1 MELLMPNRLSLE
13 TSPYLLQHKNNP
25 VDWFPWGPEALTT
38 AKVLNKPILLSIGYS
53 ACHWCHVMERE
64 SFENPG
70 IAVLMNENFINI
82 KVDREERPDLDSIYM
97 NAVQSIAGHGG
108 WPLTVF
114 LTPEG
119 KPFHGGTYF
128 PPVDRQGMP
137 GFPKVLEA
145 VSNAYKNQ
153 REQIESASDRLVDHI
168 KAFTKLPDS
177 QLEISDNTSKT
188 AYKDIES
195 QVDMIHGGLK
205 GAPKFPQPMIYEF
218 LLKHYC
224 RTNSVESLSVVTKT
238 LDKMAYGGIYDHLGG
253 GFHRYST
260 DAVWLVPHFEK
271 MLYDN
276 ALLVRLYLHA
286 YQVTGKDLYKDVVEE
301 TLAYVMREMVSV
313 EGAFFSSQDADSDGI
328 EGQYFVWT
336 VDEIKEILEPDLAD
350 EITKHYDVTSKG
362 NFEGKSILNLVSEEY
377 NESKYK
383 LIKDTLIKARGPLLK
398 YRSTRVCPETDN
410 KILTSW
416 NGLMISAFAEASVIL
431 NRTEY
436 SGVAKKAAEFILNNL
451 MQENRLLRTY
461 KDGQCKLNG
470 YLEDYAFFIEGLLEL
485 HETTLNPVWLNHA
498 VNLSKSMINLFWD
511 TKTEQFY
518 DTSVDHE
525 DLVIRPRDIADNAI
539 PSGASTA
546 CKVLLKLAVYLDD
559 DQMRD
564 IAKLSME
571 SAMPLI
577 TKAPIAAGEW
587 LNCMEFHIDGS
598 KEIVINGDFNDQG
611 TRHLLSEVYRSFLPN
626 KVILGIDAET
636 SYENFPLAASKDMLD
651 GKPTAY
657 VCKNYTC
664 SLPVN
669 EPTDLFKQLTNQ

>member
-1 MELLMPNRLSLE
+1 MPNRLSLE

-25 VDWFPWGPEALTT
+25 VDWFPWSQEALTA
-38 AKVLNKPILLSIGYS
+38 AKVLDKPILLSIGYS

-64 SFENPG
+64 SFENAG

-97 NAVQSIAGHGG
+97 SAVQSIAGHGG

-168 KAFTKLPDS
+168 KAFTKFPDS
-177 QLEISDNTSKT
+177 ELEISDKISKA
-188 AYKDIES
+188 AYEDIES

-218 LLKHYC
+218 LLKHHA
-224 RTNSVESLSVVTKT
+224 RTNHAESLSIVTKT

-286 YQVTGKDLYKDVVEE
+286 YQITGKDLYKNIVEE
-301 TLAYVMREMVSV
+301 TLAYVMREMTSV

-336 VDEIKEILEPDLAD
+336 VDEIQEILDPHLSG
-350 EITKHYDVTSKG
+350 EITKYYDVSSKG
-362 NFEGKSILNLVSEEY
+362 NFEGKSILNLVSQEY
-377 NESKYK
+377 KESKYK
-383 LIKDTLIKARGPLLK
+383 LIKDTLIKARDPLLK
-398 YRSTRVCPETDN
+398 ARGERVCPETDN
-410 KILTSW
+410 KILTAW
-416 NGLMISAFAEASVIL
+416 NGLMISAFAEASIIL
-431 NRTEY
+431 NNQAYADTAEK
-436 SGVAKKAAEFILNNL
+436 SAKFLLNNL
-451 MQENRLLRTY
+451 MNKNRLLRTF
-461 KDGQCKLNG
+461 KDGKSKLNG

-485 HETTLNPVWLNHA
+485 HETTLNPSWLNHA
-498 VNLSKSMINLFWD
+498 VNISKTMIDLFWD
-511 TKTEQFY
+511 IKTEQFY
-518 DTSVDHE
+518 DTSGDHE

-559 DQMRD
+559 DQMRN
-564 IAKLSME
+564 IARLSME

-587 LNCMEFHIDGS
+587 LNCIEFHIDGS
-598 KEIVINGDFNDQG
+598 KEIVINGDFNDHG
-611 TRHLLSEVYRSFLPN
+611 TKHLLSEVYRSFVPN
-626 KVILGIDAET
+626 KVILGINEEAAYD
-636 SYENFPLAASKDMLD
+636 NFPLAASKNMLD

-669 EPTDLFKQLTNQ
+669 EPTDLFKQLTN

>member
-1 MELLMPNRLSLE
+1 MPNRLSLE

-25 VDWFPWGPEALTT
+25 VDWFPWSEEALTA
-38 AKVLNKPILLSIGYS
+38 AKVLDKPILLSIGYS

-64 SFENPG
+64 SFENAG

-97 NAVQSIAGHGG
+97 SAVQSIAGHGG

-168 KAFTKLPDS
+168 KAFTKFPDS
-177 QLEISDNTSKT
+177 ELEISNNISKA
-188 AYKDIES
+188 AYEDIES

-218 LLKHYC
+218 LLKHHA
-224 RTNSVESLSVVTKT
+224 RTNHAESLSIVTKT

-286 YQVTGKDLYKDVVEE
+286 YQITGKDLYKNVVEE
-301 TLAYVMREMVSV
+301 TLAYVMREMTSA

-336 VDEIKEILEPDLAD
+336 VDEIQEILDPHLSG
-350 EITKHYDVTSKG
+350 EITKYYDVSSKG
-362 NFEGKSILNLVSEEY
+362 NFEGKSILNLVSQEY
-377 NESKYK
+377 KESKYK
-383 LIKDTLIKARGPLLK
+383 LIKDTLIKARDPLLK
-398 YRSTRVCPETDN
+398 ARGKRVCPETDN
-410 KILTSW
+410 KILTAW
-416 NGLMISAFAEASVIL
+416 NGLMISAFAEASI
-431 NRTEY
+431 
-436 SGVAKKAAEFILNNL
+436 ILNNQAYADAAEKSAKFLLINL
-451 MQENRLLRTY
+451 MNKNRLLRTF
-461 KDGQCKLNG
+461 KDGKSKLNG

-485 HETTLNPVWLNHA
+485 HETTLNPSWLNHA
-498 VNLSKSMINLFWD
+498 VNISKTMIDLFWD
-511 TKTEQFY
+511 IKTEQFY
-518 DTSVDHE
+518 DTSGDHE

-559 DQMRD
+559 DQMRN
-564 IAKLSME
+564 IARLSME

-587 LNCMEFHIDGS
+587 LNCIEFHIDGS
-598 KEIVINGDFNDQG
+598 KEIVINGNFNDHG
-611 TRHLLSEVYRSFLPN
+611 TKHLLSEVYRSFVPN
-626 KVILGIDAET
+626 KVILGINEEAAYD
-636 SYENFPLAASKDMLD
+636 NFPLAASKNMLD

-669 EPTDLFKQLTNQ
+669 EPTDLFKQLTN

>member
-1 MELLMPNRLSLE
+1 MPNRLSLE

-25 VDWFPWGPEALTT
+25 VDWFPWSEEALTA
-38 AKVLNKPILLSIGYS
+38 AKVLDKPILLSIGYS

-64 SFENPG
+64 SFENAG

-97 NAVQSIAGHGG
+97 SAVQSIAGHGG

-168 KAFTKLPDS
+168 KAFTKFPDS
-177 QLEISDNTSKT
+177 ELEISNNISKA
-188 AYKDIES
+188 AYEDIES

-218 LLKHYC
+218 LLKHHA
-224 RTNSVESLSVVTKT
+224 RTNHAESLSIVTKT

-286 YQVTGKDLYKDVVEE
+286 YQITGKDLYKNVVEE
-301 TLAYVMREMVSV
+301 TLAYVMREMTSA

-336 VDEIKEILEPDLAD
+336 VDEIQEILDPHLSG
-350 EITKHYDVTSKG
+350 EITKYYDVSSKG
-362 NFEGKSILNLVSEEY
+362 NFEGKSILNLVSQEY
-377 NESKYK
+377 KESKYK
-383 LIKDTLIKARGPLLK
+383 LIKDTLIKARDPLLK
-398 YRSTRVCPETDN
+398 ARGERVCPETDN
-410 KILTSW
+410 KILTAW
-416 NGLMISAFAEASVIL
+416 NGLMISAFAEASI
-431 NRTEY
+431 
-436 SGVAKKAAEFILNNL
+436 ILNNQAYADAAEKSAKFLLINL
-451 MQENRLLRTY
+451 MNKNRLLRTF
-461 KDGQCKLNG
+461 KDGKSKLNG

-485 HETTLNPVWLNHA
+485 HETTLNPSWLNHA
-498 VNLSKSMINLFWD
+498 VNISKTMIDLFWD
-511 TKTEQFY
+511 IKTEQFY
-518 DTSVDHE
+518 DTSGDHE

-559 DQMRD
+559 DQMRN
-564 IAKLSME
+564 IARLSME

-577 TKAPIAAGEW
+577 TKSPIAAGEW
-587 LNCMEFHIDGS
+587 LNCIEFHIDGS
-598 KEIVINGDFNDQG
+598 KEIVINGDFNDHG
-611 TRHLLSEVYRSFLPN
+611 TKPLLSEVYRSFVPN
-626 KVILGIDAET
+626 KVILGINEEAAYD
-636 SYENFPLAASKDMLD
+636 NFPLAASKNMLD

-669 EPTDLFKQLTNQ
+669 EPTDLFKQLTN

>member
-1 MELLMPNRLSLE
+1 MPNRLSLE

-25 VDWFPWGPEALTT
+25 VDWFPWSEEALTA
-38 AKVLNKPILLSIGYS
+38 AKVLDKPILLSIGYS

-64 SFENPG
+64 SFENAG

-97 NAVQSIAGHGG
+97 SAVQSIAGHGG

-168 KAFTKLPDS
+168 KAFTKFPDS
-177 QLEISDNTSKT
+177 ELEISNNISKA
-188 AYKDIES
+188 AYEDIES

-218 LLKHYC
+218 LLKHHA
-224 RTNSVESLSVVTKT
+224 RTNHAESLSIVTKT

-286 YQVTGKDLYKDVVEE
+286 YQITGKDLYKNVVEE
-301 TLAYVMREMVSV
+301 TLAYVMREMTSA

-336 VDEIKEILEPDLAD
+336 VDEIQEILDPHLSS
-350 EITKHYDVTSKG
+350 EITKYYDVSSKG
-362 NFEGKSILNLVSEEY
+362 NFEGKSILNLVSQEY
-377 NESKYK
+377 KESKYK
-383 LIKDTLIKARGPLLK
+383 LIKDTLIKARDPLLK
-398 YRSTRVCPETDN
+398 ARGERVCPETDN
-410 KILTSW
+410 KILTAW
-416 NGLMISAFAEASVIL
+416 NGLMISAFAEASI
-431 NRTEY
+431 
-436 SGVAKKAAEFILNNL
+436 ILNNQAYADAAEKSAKFLLINL
-451 MQENRLLRTY
+451 MNKNRLLRTF
-461 KDGQCKLNG
+461 KDGKSKLNG

-485 HETTLNPVWLNHA
+485 HETTLNPSWLNHA
-498 VNLSKSMINLFWD
+498 VNISKTMIDLFWD
-511 TKTEQFY
+511 IKTEQFY
-518 DTSVDHE
+518 DTSGDHE

-559 DQMRD
+559 DQMRN
-564 IAKLSME
+564 IARLSME

-587 LNCMEFHIDGS
+587 LNCIEFHIDGS
-598 KEIVINGDFNDQG
+598 KEIVINGDFNDHG
-611 TRHLLSEVYRSFLPN
+611 TKHLLSEVYRSFVPN
-626 KVILGIDAET
+626 KVILGINEEAAYD
-636 SYENFPLAASKDMLD
+636 NFPLAASKNMLD

-669 EPTDLFKQLTNQ
+669 EPTDLFKQLTN

>member
-1 MELLMPNRLSLE
+1 MPNRLSLE

-25 VDWFPWGPEALTT
+25 VDWFPWSEEALTA
-38 AKVLNKPILLSIGYS
+38 AKVLDKPILLSIGYS

-64 SFENPG
+64 SFENAG

-97 NAVQSIAGHGG
+97 SAVQSIAGHGG

-168 KAFTKLPDS
+168 KAFTKFPDS
-177 QLEISDNTSKT
+177 ELEISDNISKA
-188 AYKDIES
+188 AYEDIES

-218 LLKHYC
+218 LLKHHA
-224 RTNSVESLSVVTKT
+224 RTNHAESLSIVTKT

-286 YQVTGKDLYKDVVEE
+286 YQITGKDLYKNVVEE
-301 TLAYVMREMVSV
+301 TLAYVMREMTSA

-336 VDEIKEILEPDLAD
+336 VDEIQEILDPHLSG
-350 EITKHYDVTSKG
+350 EITKYYDVSSKG
-362 NFEGKSILNLVSEEY
+362 NFEGKSILNLVSQEY
-377 NESKYK
+377 KESKYK
-383 LIKDTLIKARGPLLK
+383 LIKDTLIKARDPLLK
-398 YRSTRVCPETDN
+398 ARGERVCPETDN
-410 KILTSW
+410 KILTAW
-416 NGLMISAFAEASVIL
+416 NGLMISAFAEASI
-431 NRTEY
+431 
-436 SGVAKKAAEFILNNL
+436 ILNNQAYADAAEKSAKFLLINL
-451 MQENRLLRTY
+451 MNKNRLLRTF
-461 KDGQCKLNG
+461 KDGKSKLNG

-485 HETTLNPVWLNHA
+485 HETTLNPSWLNHA
-498 VNLSKSMINLFWD
+498 VNISKTMIDLFWD
-511 TKTEQFY
+511 IKTEQFY
-518 DTSVDHE
+518 DTSGDHE

-559 DQMRD
+559 DQMRN
-564 IAKLSME
+564 IARLSME

-587 LNCMEFHIDGS
+587 LNCIEFHIDGS
-598 KEIVINGDFNDQG
+598 KEIVINGDFNDHG
-611 TRHLLSEVYRSFLPN
+611 TKHLLSEVYRSFVPN
-626 KVILGIDAET
+626 KVILGINEEAAYD
-636 SYENFPLAASKDMLD
+636 NFPLAASKNMLD

-669 EPTDLFKQLTNQ
+669 EPTDLFKQLTN

>member
-1 MELLMPNRLSLE
+1 MPNRLSLE

-25 VDWFPWGPEALTT
+25 VDWFPWSEEALTA
-38 AKVLNKPILLSIGYS
+38 AKVLDKPILLSIGYS

-64 SFENPG
+64 SFENAG

-97 NAVQSIAGHGG
+97 SAVQSIAGHGG

-168 KAFTKLPDS
+168 KAFTKFPDS
-177 QLEISDNTSKT
+177 ELEISNNISKA
-188 AYKDIES
+188 AYEDIES

-218 LLKHYC
+218 LLKHHA
-224 RTNSVESLSVVTKT
+224 RTNHAESLSIVTKT

-286 YQVTGKDLYKDVVEE
+286 YQITGKDLYKNVVEE
-301 TLAYVMREMVSV
+301 TLAYVMREMTSA
-313 EGAFFSSQDADSDGI
+313 EGAFFSSQDSDSDGI

-336 VDEIKEILEPDLAD
+336 VDEIQEILDPHLSG
-350 EITKHYDVTSKG
+350 EITKYYDVSSKG
-362 NFEGKSILNLVSEEY
+362 NFEGKSILNLVSQEY
-377 NESKYK
+377 KESKYK
-383 LIKDTLIKARGPLLK
+383 LIKDTLIKARDPLLK
-398 YRSTRVCPETDN
+398 ARGERVCPETDN
-410 KILTSW
+410 KILTAW
-416 NGLMISAFAEASVIL
+416 NGLMISAFAEASI
-431 NRTEY
+431 
-436 SGVAKKAAEFILNNL
+436 ILNNQAYADAAEKSAKFLLINL
-451 MQENRLLRTY
+451 MNKNRLLRTF
-461 KDGQCKLNG
+461 KDGKSKLNG

-485 HETTLNPVWLNHA
+485 HETTLNPSWLNHA
-498 VNLSKSMINLFWD
+498 VNISKTMIDLFWD
-511 TKTEQFY
+511 IKTEQFY
-518 DTSVDHE
+518 DTSGDHE

-559 DQMRD
+559 DQMRN
-564 IAKLSME
+564 IARLSME

-587 LNCMEFHIDGS
+587 LNCIEFHIDGS
-598 KEIVINGDFNDQG
+598 KEIVEG
-611 TRHLLSEVYRSFLPN
+611 PN
-626 KVILGIDAET
+626 KRVLG
-636 SYENFPLAASKDMLD
+636 FQRPKR
-651 GKPTAY
+651 
-657 VCKNYTC
+657 
-664 SLPVN
+664 
-669 EPTDLFKQLTNQ
+669 F

>member
-1 MELLMPNRLSLE
+1 MPNRLSLE

-25 VDWFPWGPEALTT
+25 VDWFPWSEEALTA
-38 AKVLNKPILLSIGYS
+38 AKVLDKPILLSIGYS

-64 SFENPG
+64 SFENAG

-97 NAVQSIAGHGG
+97 SAVQSIAGHGG

-168 KAFTKLPDS
+168 KAFTKFPDS
-177 QLEISDNTSKT
+177 ELEISDNISKA
-188 AYKDIES
+188 AYEDIES

-218 LLKHYC
+218 LLKHHV
-224 RTNSVESLSVVTKT
+224 RTNHAESLSIVTKT

-286 YQVTGKDLYKDVVEE
+286 YQVTGKDLYKNIVEE
-301 TLAYVMREMVSV
+301 TLAYVMREMTSL

-336 VDEIKEILEPDLAD
+336 VDEIQEILDPHLAD
-350 EITKHYDVTSKG
+350 EITKYYDVSSKG
-362 NFEGKSILNLVSEEY
+362 NFEGKSILNLVSQEY

-398 YRSTRVCPETDN
+398 YRNKRVCPETDN
-410 KILTSW
+410 KILTAW
-416 NGLMISAFAEASVIL
+416 NGLMISAFAEASIIL
-431 NRTEY
+431 NNQVYADAAER
-436 SGVAKKAAEFILNNL
+436 SAEFILNNL
-451 MQENRLLRTY
+451 MNKNRLLRTF
-461 KDGQCKLNG
+461 KDGKCKLNG
-470 YLEDYAFFIEGLLEL
+470 YLEDYAFFVEGLLEL
-485 HETTLNPVWLNHA
+485 HETTLNPSWLNHA
-498 VNLSKSMINLFWD
+498 VNLPKTMINLFWD

-518 DTSVDHE
+518 DTSIDHE

-559 DQMRD
+559 DKMRD
-564 IAKLSME
+564 IAILSME

-587 LNCMEFHIDGS
+587 LNCIEFHIDGS
-598 KEIVINGDFNDQG
+598 KEIVINGDFNHQD
-611 TRHLLSEVYRSFLPN
+611 TKRLLSEVYRSFVPN
-626 KVILGIDAET
+626 KVILGINGDAT
-636 SYENFPLAASKDMLD
+636 YDNFPLAASKNMLD

-664 SLPVN
+664 DLPVN
-669 EPTDLFKQLTNQ
+669 KPTDLFKRLTNQQ

>member
-1 MELLMPNRLSLE
+1 MPNRLSLE

-25 VDWFPWGPEALTT
+25 VDWFPWSEEALTA
-38 AKVLNKPILLSIGYS
+38 AKVLDKPILLSIGYS

-64 SFENPG
+64 SFENAG

-97 NAVQSIAGHGG
+97 SAVQSIAGHGG

-168 KAFTKLPDS
+168 KAFTKFPDS
-177 QLEISDNTSKT
+177 ELEISNNISKA
-188 AYKDIES
+188 AYEDIES

-218 LLKHYC
+218 LLKHHA
-224 RTNSVESLSVVTKT
+224 RTNHAESLSIVTKT

-286 YQVTGKDLYKDVVEE
+286 YQITGKDLYKNVVEE
-301 TLAYVMREMVSV
+301 TLAYVMREMTSA

-336 VDEIKEILEPDLAD
+336 VDEIQEILDPHLSS
-350 EITKHYDVTSKG
+350 EITKYYDVSSKG
-362 NFEGKSILNLVSEEY
+362 NFEGKSILNLVSQEY

-398 YRSTRVCPETDN
+398 SRNKRVCPETDN
-410 KILTSW
+410 KILTAW
-416 NGLMISAFAEASVIL
+416 NGLMISAFAEASI
-431 NRTEY
+431 
-436 SGVAKKAAEFILNNL
+436 ILNNQAYADAAEKSAKFLLINL
-451 MQENRLLRTY
+451 MNKNRLLRTF
-461 KDGQCKLNG
+461 KDGKSKLNG

-485 HETTLNPVWLNHA
+485 HETTLNPSWLNHA
-498 VNLSKSMINLFWD
+498 VNISKTMIDLFWD
-511 TKTEQFY
+511 IKTEQFY
-518 DTSVDHE
+518 DTSGDHE

-559 DQMRD
+559 DQMRN
-564 IAKLSME
+564 IARLSME

-587 LNCMEFHIDGS
+587 LNCIEFHIDGS
-598 KEIVINGDFNDQG
+598 KEIVINGDFNDHG
-611 TRHLLSEVYRSFLPN
+611 TKHLLSEVYRSFVPN
-626 KVILGIDAET
+626 KVILGINEEAAYD
-636 SYENFPLAASKDMLD
+636 NFPLAASKNMLD

-669 EPTDLFKQLTNQ
+669 EPTDLFKQLTN

>member
-1 MELLMPNRLSLE
+1 MPNRLSLE

-25 VDWFPWGPEALTT
+25 VDWFPWSEEALTA
-38 AKVLNKPILLSIGYS
+38 AKVLDKPILLSIGYS

-64 SFENPG
+64 SFENAG

-97 NAVQSIAGHGG
+97 SAVQSIAGHGG

-168 KAFTKLPDS
+168 KAFTKFPDS
-177 QLEISDNTSKT
+177 ELEISNNISKA
-188 AYKDIES
+188 AYEDIES

-218 LLKHYC
+218 LLKHHA
-224 RTNSVESLSVVTKT
+224 RTNHAESLSIVTKT

-286 YQVTGKDLYKDVVEE
+286 YQITGKDLYKNVVEE
-301 TLAYVMREMVSV
+301 TLAYVMREMTSA

-336 VDEIKEILEPDLAD
+336 VDEIQEILDPHLSG
-350 EITKHYDVTSKG
+350 EITKYYDVSSKG
-362 NFEGKSILNLVSEEY
+362 NFEGKSILNLVSQEY
-377 NESKYK
+377 KESKYK
-383 LIKDTLIKARGPLLK
+383 LIKDTLIKARDPLLK
-398 YRSTRVCPETDN
+398 ARGERVCPETDN
-410 KILTSW
+410 KILTAW
-416 NGLMISAFAEASVIL
+416 NGLMISSFAEASIIL
-431 NRTEY
+431 NNQVYADAAER
-436 SGVAKKAAEFILNNL
+436 SAEFILNNL
-451 MQENRLLRTY
+451 MNKNRLLRTF
-461 KDGQCKLNG
+461 KDGKCKLNG
-470 YLEDYAFFIEGLLEL
+470 YLEDYAFFVEGLLEL
-485 HETTLNPVWLNHA
+485 HETTLNPSWLNHA
-498 VNLSKSMINLFWD
+498 VNLSKTMINLFWD

-518 DTSVDHE
+518 DTSGDHE

-559 DQMRD
+559 DQMRN
-564 IAKLSME
+564 IARLSME

-587 LNCMEFHIDGS
+587 LNCIEFHIDGS
-598 KEIVINGDFNDQG
+598 KEIVINGDFNHQG
-611 TRHLLSEVYRSFLPN
+611 TKRLLSEVYRSFVPN
-626 KVILGIDAET
+626 KVILGINEEAAYD
-636 SYENFPLAASKDMLD
+636 NFPLAASKNMLD

-669 EPTDLFKQLTNQ
+669 EPTDLFKQLTN

>member
-1 MELLMPNRLSLE
+1 MPNRLSLE

-25 VDWFPWGPEALTT
+25 VDWFPWSEEALTA
-38 AKVLNKPILLSIGYS
+38 AKVLDKPILLSIGYS

-64 SFENPG
+64 SFVNAG

-97 NAVQSIAGHGG
+97 SAVQSIAGHGG

-168 KAFTKLPDS
+168 KAFTKFPDS
-177 QLEISDNTSKT
+177 ELEISNNISKA
-188 AYKDIES
+188 AYEDIES
-195 QVDMIHGGLK
+195 QIDMIHGGLK

-218 LLKHYC
+218 LLKHHA
-224 RTNSVESLSVVTKT
+224 RTNHAESLSIVTKT

-286 YQVTGKDLYKDVVEE
+286 YQITGKDLYKNVVEE
-301 TLAYVMREMVSV
+301 TLAYVMREMTSA

-336 VDEIKEILEPDLAD
+336 VDEIQEILDPHLSG
-350 EITKHYDVTSKG
+350 EITKYYDVSSKG
-362 NFEGKSILNLVSEEY
+362 NFEGKSILNLVSQEY
-377 NESKYK
+377 KESKYK
-383 LIKDTLIKARGPLLK
+383 LIKDTLIKARDPLLK
-398 YRSTRVCPETDN
+398 ARGERVCPETDN
-410 KILTSW
+410 KILTAW
-416 NGLMISAFAEASVIL
+416 NGLMISAFAEASI
-431 NRTEY
+431 
-436 SGVAKKAAEFILNNL
+436 ILNNQAYADAAEKSAKFLLINL
-451 MQENRLLRTY
+451 MNKNRLLRTF
-461 KDGQCKLNG
+461 KDGKSKLNG

-485 HETTLNPVWLNHA
+485 HETTLNPSWLNHA
-498 VNLSKSMINLFWD
+498 VNISKTMIDLFWD
-511 TKTEQFY
+511 IKTEQFY
-518 DTSVDHE
+518 DTSGDHE

-559 DQMRD
+559 DQMRN
-564 IAKLSME
+564 IARLSME

-587 LNCMEFHIDGS
+587 LNCIEFHIDGS
-598 KEIVINGDFNDQG
+598 KEIVINGDFNDHG
-611 TRHLLSEVYRSFLPN
+611 TKHLLSEVYRSFVPN
-626 KVILGIDAET
+626 KVILGINEEAAYD
-636 SYENFPLAASKDMLD
+636 NFPLAASKNMLD

-669 EPTDLFKQLTNQ
+669 EPTDLFKQLTN

>member
-1 MELLMPNRLSLE
+1 MPNRLSLE

-25 VDWFPWGPEALTT
+25 VDWFPWSEEALTA
-38 AKVLNKPILLSIGYS
+38 AKVLDKPILLSIGYS

-64 SFENPG
+64 SFENAG

-97 NAVQSIAGHGG
+97 SAVQSIAGHGG

-168 KAFTKLPDS
+168 KAFTKFPDS
-177 QLEISDNTSKT
+177 ELEISNNISKA
-188 AYKDIES
+188 AYEDIES
-195 QVDMIHGGLK
+195 QVDMINGGLK

-218 LLKHYC
+218 LLKHHA
-224 RTNSVESLSVVTKT
+224 RTNHAESLSIVTKT

-286 YQVTGKDLYKDVVEE
+286 YQITGKDLYKNVVEE
-301 TLAYVMREMVSV
+301 TLAYVMREMTSA

-336 VDEIKEILEPDLAD
+336 VDEIQEILDPHLAD
-350 EITKHYDVTSKG
+350 EITKYYDVSSKG
-362 NFEGKSILNLVSEEY
+362 NFEGKSILNLVSQEY

-398 YRSTRVCPETDN
+398 SRNKRVCPETDN
-410 KILTSW
+410 KILTAW
-416 NGLMISAFAEASVIL
+416 NGLMISAFAEASIIL
-431 NRTEY
+431 NNQVYADAAER
-436 SGVAKKAAEFILNNL
+436 SAEFILNNL
-451 MQENRLLRTY
+451 MNKNRLLRTF
-461 KDGQCKLNG
+461 KDGKSKLNG
-470 YLEDYAFFIEGLLEL
+470 YLEDYAFFVEGLLEL
-485 HETTLNPVWLNHA
+485 HETTLNPSWLNHA
-498 VNLSKSMINLFWD
+498 VNLSKTMINLFWD

-518 DTSVDHE
+518 DTSIDHE

-559 DQMRD
+559 DKMRD
-564 IAKLSME
+564 IAILSME

-587 LNCMEFHIDGS
+587 LNCIEFHIDGS
-598 KEIVINGDFNDQG
+598 KEIVINGDFNHQG
-611 TRHLLSEVYRSFLPN
+611 TKRLLSEVYRSFVPN
-626 KVILGIDAET
+626 KVILGINGDAT
-636 SYENFPLAASKDMLD
+636 YDNFPLAASKNMLD

-664 SLPVN
+664 DLPVN
-669 EPTDLFKQLTNQ
+669 KPTDLFKRLTNQQ

>member
-1 MELLMPNRLSLE
+1 MPNRLSLE

-25 VDWFPWGPEALTT
+25 VDWFPWSEEALTA
-38 AKVLNKPILLSIGYS
+38 AKVLDKPILLSIGYS

-64 SFENPG
+64 SFENAG

-97 NAVQSIAGHGG
+97 SAVQSIAGHGG

-168 KAFTKLPDS
+168 KAFTKFPDS
-177 QLEISDNTSKT
+177 ELEISNNISKA
-188 AYKDIES
+188 AYEDIES

-218 LLKHYC
+218 LLKHHA
-224 RTNSVESLSVVTKT
+224 RTNHAESLSIVTKT

-286 YQVTGKDLYKDVVEE
+286 YQITGKDLYKNVVEE
-301 TLAYVMREMVSV
+301 TLAYVMREMTSA

-336 VDEIKEILEPDLAD
+336 VDEIQEILDPHLSG
-350 EITKHYDVTSKG
+350 EITKYYDVSSKG
-362 NFEGKSILNLVSEEY
+362 NFEGKSILNLVSQEY
-377 NESKYK
+377 KESKYK
-383 LIKDTLIKARGPLLK
+383 LIKDTLIKARDPLLK
-398 YRSTRVCPETDN
+398 ARGERVCPETDY
-410 KILTSW
+410 KILTAW
-416 NGLMISAFAEASVIL
+416 NGLMISAFAEASI
-431 NRTEY
+431 
-436 SGVAKKAAEFILNNL
+436 ILNNQAYADAAEKSAKFLLINL
-451 MQENRLLRTY
+451 MNKNRLLRTF
-461 KDGQCKLNG
+461 KDGKSKLNG

-485 HETTLNPVWLNHA
+485 HETTLNPSWLNHA
-498 VNLSKSMINLFWD
+498 VNISKTMIDLFWD
-511 TKTEQFY
+511 IKTEQFY
-518 DTSVDHE
+518 DTSGDHE

-559 DQMRD
+559 DQMRN
-564 IAKLSME
+564 IARLSME

-587 LNCMEFHIDGS
+587 LNCIEFHIDGS
-598 KEIVINGDFNDQG
+598 KEIVINGDFNDHG
-611 TRHLLSEVYRSFLPN
+611 TKHLLSEVYRSFVPN
-626 KVILGIDAET
+626 KVILGINEEAAYD
-636 SYENFPLAASKDMLD
+636 NFPLAASKNMLD

-669 EPTDLFKQLTNQ
+669 EPTDLFKQLTN

>member
-1 MELLMPNRLSLE
+1 MS
-13 TSPYLLQHKNNP
+13 
-25 VDWFPWGPEALTT
+25 
-38 AKVLNKPILLSIGYS
+38 
-53 ACHWCHVMERE
+53 
-64 SFENPG
+64 
-70 IAVLMNENFINI
+70 
-82 KVDREERPDLDSIYM
+82 
-97 NAVQSIAGHGG
+97 AVQSIAGHGG

-168 KAFTKLPDS
+168 KAFTKFPDS
-177 QLEISDNTSKT
+177 ELEISDNISKA
-188 AYKDIES
+188 AYEDIES

-218 LLKHYC
+218 LLKHHA
-224 RTNSVESLSVVTKT
+224 RTNHAESLSIVTKT

-286 YQVTGKDLYKDVVEE
+286 YQVTGKDLYKNVVEE
-301 TLAYVMREMVSV
+301 TLAYVMREMTSL

-336 VDEIKEILEPDLAD
+336 VDEIQEILDPHLAD
-350 EITKHYDVTSKG
+350 EITKYYDVSSKG
-362 NFEGKSILNLVSEEY
+362 NFEGKSILNLVSQEY

-398 YRSTRVCPETDN
+398 SRNKRVCPETDN
-410 KILTSW
+410 KILTAW
-416 NGLMISAFAEASVIL
+416 NGLMISAFAEASIIL
-431 NRTEY
+431 NNQVYADAAER
-436 SGVAKKAAEFILNNL
+436 SAEFILNNL
-451 MQENRLLRTY
+451 MNKNRLLRTF
-461 KDGQCKLNG
+461 KDGKCKLNG
-470 YLEDYAFFIEGLLEL
+470 YLEDYAFFVEGLLEL
-485 HETTLNPVWLNHA
+485 HETTLNPSWLNHA
-498 VNLSKSMINLFWD
+498 LNLSKTMINLFWD

-518 DTSVDHE
+518 DTSIDHE

-559 DQMRD
+559 DKMRD
-564 IAKLSME
+564 IGRLSIE

-587 LNCMEFHIDGS
+587 LNCIEFHIDGS
-598 KEIVINGDFNDQG
+598 KEIVINGDFNHQG
-611 TRHLLSEVYRSFLPN
+611 TKRLLSEVYRSFVPN
-626 KVILGIDAET
+626 KVILGINGDAA
-636 SYENFPLAASKDMLD
+636 YDNFPLAASKNMLD

-664 SLPVN
+664 DLPVN
-669 EPTDLFKQLTNQ
+669 EPTDLFKRLT

>member
-1 MELLMPNRLSLE
+1 MPNRLSLE

-25 VDWFPWGPEALTT
+25 VDWFPWSEEALTA
-38 AKVLNKPILLSIGYS
+38 AKVLDKPILLSIGYS

-64 SFENPG
+64 SFENAG

-82 KVDREERPDLDSIYM
+82 KVDREERPDLDSIYTS
-97 NAVQSIAGHGG
+97 AVQSIAGHGG

-168 KAFTKLPDS
+168 KAFTKFPDS
-177 QLEISDNTSKT
+177 ELEISNNISKA
-188 AYKDIES
+188 AYEDIES
-195 QVDMIHGGLK
+195 QIDMIHGGLK

-218 LLKHYC
+218 LLKHHA
-224 RTNSVESLSVVTKT
+224 RTNHAESLSIVTKT
-238 LDKMAYGGIYDHLGG
+238 LVKMAYGGIYDNLGG

-286 YQVTGKDLYKDVVEE
+286 YQITGKDLYKNVVEE
-301 TLAYVMREMVSV
+301 TLAYVMREMTSA

-336 VDEIKEILEPDLAD
+336 VDEIQEILDPHLSS
-350 EITKHYDVTSKG
+350 EITKYYDVSSKG
-362 NFEGKSILNLVSEEY
+362 NFEGKSILNLVSQEY
-377 NESKYK
+377 KESKYK
-383 LIKDTLIKARGPLLK
+383 LIKDTLIKARDPLLK
-398 YRSTRVCPETDN
+398 ARGERVCPETDN
-410 KILTSW
+410 KILTAW
-416 NGLMISAFAEASVIL
+416 NGLMISAFAEASI
-431 NRTEY
+431 
-436 SGVAKKAAEFILNNL
+436 ILNNQAYADAAEKSAKFLLINL
-451 MQENRLLRTY
+451 MNKNRLLRTF
-461 KDGQCKLNG
+461 KDGKSKLNG

-485 HETTLNPVWLNHA
+485 HETTLNPSWLNHA
-498 VNLSKSMINLFWD
+498 VNISKTMIDLFWD
-511 TKTEQFY
+511 IKTEQFY
-518 DTSVDHE
+518 DTSGDHE

-559 DQMRD
+559 DQMRN
-564 IAKLSME
+564 IARLSME

-587 LNCMEFHIDGS
+587 LNCIEFHIDGS
-598 KEIVINGDFNDQG
+598 KEIVINGDFNDHG
-611 TRHLLSEVYRSFLPN
+611 TKHLLSEVYRSFVPN
-626 KVILGIDAET
+626 KVILGINEEAAYD
-636 SYENFPLAASKDMLD
+636 NFPLAASKNMLD

-669 EPTDLFKQLTNQ
+669 EPTDLFKQLTN

>member
-1 MELLMPNRLSLE
+1 MPNRLSLE

-25 VDWFPWGPEALTT
+25 VDWFPWSEEALTA
-38 AKVLNKPILLSIGYS
+38 AKVLDKPILLSIGYS

-64 SFENPG
+64 SFENAG

-82 KVDREERPDLDSIYM
+82 KVDREERPDLDSIYTS
-97 NAVQSIAGHGG
+97 AVQSIAGHGG

-168 KAFTKLPDS
+168 KAFTKFPDS
-177 QLEISDNTSKT
+177 ELEISNNISKA
-188 AYKDIES
+188 AYEDIES
-195 QVDMIHGGLK
+195 QIDMIHGGLK

-218 LLKHYC
+218 LLKHHA
-224 RTNSVESLSVVTKT
+224 RTNHAESLSIVTKT
-238 LDKMAYGGIYDHLGG
+238 LDKMAYGGIYDNLGG

-286 YQVTGKDLYKDVVEE
+286 YQITGKDLYKNVVEE
-301 TLAYVMREMVSV
+301 TLAYVMREMTSA

-336 VDEIKEILEPDLAD
+336 VDEIQEILDPHLSS
-350 EITKHYDVTSKG
+350 EITKYYDVSSKG
-362 NFEGKSILNLVSEEY
+362 NFEGKSILNLVSQEY
-377 NESKYK
+377 KESKYK
-383 LIKDTLIKARGPLLK
+383 LIKDTLIKARDPLLK
-398 YRSTRVCPETDN
+398 ARGERVCPETDN
-410 KILTSW
+410 KILTAW
-416 NGLMISAFAEASVIL
+416 NGLMISAFAEASI
-431 NRTEY
+431 
-436 SGVAKKAAEFILNNL
+436 ILNNQAYADAAEKSAKFLLINL
-451 MQENRLLRTY
+451 MNKNRLLRTF
-461 KDGQCKLNG
+461 KDGKSKLNG

-485 HETTLNPVWLNHA
+485 HETTLNPSWLNHA
-498 VNLSKSMINLFWD
+498 VNISKTMIDLFWD
-511 TKTEQFY
+511 IKTEQFY
-518 DTSVDHE
+518 DTSGDHE

-559 DQMRD
+559 DQMRN
-564 IAKLSME
+564 IARLSME

-587 LNCMEFHIDGS
+587 LNCIEFHIDGS
-598 KEIVINGDFNDQG
+598 KEIVINGDFNDHG
-611 TRHLLSEVYRSFLPN
+611 TKHLLSEVYRSFVPN
-626 KVILGIDAET
+626 KVILGINEEAAYD
-636 SYENFPLAASKDMLD
+636 NFPLAASKNMLD

-669 EPTDLFKQLTNQ
+669 EPTDLFKQLTN

>member
-1 MELLMPNRLSLE
+1 MPNRLSLE

-25 VDWFPWGPEALTT
+25 VDWFPWREEALTA
-38 AKVLNKPILLSIGYS
+38 AKVLDKPILLSIGYS

-64 SFENPG
+64 SFENAG

-97 NAVQSIAGHGG
+97 SAVQSIAGHGG

-168 KAFTKLPDS
+168 KAFTKFPDS
-177 QLEISDNTSKT
+177 ELEISNNISKA
-188 AYKDIES
+188 AYEDIES

-218 LLKHYC
+218 LLKHHA
-224 RTNSVESLSVVTKT
+224 RTNHAESLSIVTKT

-286 YQVTGKDLYKDVVEE
+286 YQITGKDLYKNVVEE
-301 TLAYVMREMVSV
+301 TLAYVMREMTSA

-336 VDEIKEILEPDLAD
+336 VDEIQEILDPHLSG
-350 EITKHYDVTSKG
+350 EITKYYDVSSKG
-362 NFEGKSILNLVSEEY
+362 NFEGKSILNLVSQEY
-377 NESKYK
+377 KESKYK
-383 LIKDTLIKARGPLLK
+383 LIKDTLIKARDPLLK
-398 YRSTRVCPETDN
+398 ARGERVCPETDN
-410 KILTSW
+410 KILTAW
-416 NGLMISAFAEASVIL
+416 NGLMISAFAEASI
-431 NRTEY
+431 
-436 SGVAKKAAEFILNNL
+436 ILNNQAYADAAEKSAKFLLINL
-451 MQENRLLRTY
+451 MNKNRLLRTF
-461 KDGQCKLNG
+461 KDGKSKLNG

-485 HETTLNPVWLNHA
+485 HETTLNPSWLNHA
-498 VNLSKSMINLFWD
+498 VNISKTMIDLFWD
-511 TKTEQFY
+511 IKTEQFY
-518 DTSVDHE
+518 DTSGDHE

-559 DQMRD
+559 DQMRN
-564 IAKLSME
+564 IARLSME

-587 LNCMEFHIDGS
+587 LNCIEFHIDGS
-598 KEIVINGDFNDQG
+598 KEIVINGDFNDHG
-611 TRHLLSEVYRSFLPN
+611 TKHLLSEVYRSFVPN
-626 KVILGIDAET
+626 KVILGINEEAAYD
-636 SYENFPLAASKDMLD
+636 NFPLAASKNMLD

-669 EPTDLFKQLTNQ
+669 EPTDLFKQLTN

>member
-1 MELLMPNRLSLE
+1 MPNRLSLE

-25 VDWFPWGPEALTT
+25 VDWFPWSEEALTA
-38 AKVLNKPILLSIGYS
+38 AKVLDKPILLSIGYS

-64 SFENPG
+64 SFENAG

-97 NAVQSIAGHGG
+97 SAVQSIAGHGG

-168 KAFTKLPDS
+168 KAFTKFPDS
-177 QLEISDNTSKT
+177 ELEISNNISKA
-188 AYKDIES
+188 AYEDIES
-195 QVDMIHGGLK
+195 QIDMIHGGLK

-218 LLKHYC
+218 LLKHHA
-224 RTNSVESLSVVTKT
+224 RTNHAESLSIVTKT

-286 YQVTGKDLYKDVVEE
+286 YQITGKDLYKNVVEE
-301 TLAYVMREMVSV
+301 TLAYVMREMTSA

-336 VDEIKEILEPDLAD
+336 VDEIQEILDPHLSS
-350 EITKHYDVTSKG
+350 EITKYYDVSSKG
-362 NFEGKSILNLVSEEY
+362 NFEGKSILNLVSQEY
-377 NESKYK
+377 KESKYK
-383 LIKDTLIKARGPLLK
+383 LIKDTLIKARDPLLK
-398 YRSTRVCPETDN
+398 ARGERVCPETDN
-410 KILTSW
+410 KILTAW
-416 NGLMISAFAEASVIL
+416 NGLMISAFAEASI
-431 NRTEY
+431 
-436 SGVAKKAAEFILNNL
+436 ILNNQAYADAAEKSAKFLLINL
-451 MQENRLLRTY
+451 MNKNRLLRTF
-461 KDGQCKLNG
+461 KDGKSKLNG

-485 HETTLNPVWLNHA
+485 HETTLNPSWLNHA
-498 VNLSKSMINLFWD
+498 VNISKTMIDLFWD
-511 TKTEQFY
+511 IKTEQFY
-518 DTSVDHE
+518 DTSGDHE

-559 DQMRD
+559 DQMRN
-564 IAKLSME
+564 IARLSME

-587 LNCMEFHIDGS
+587 LNCIEFHIDGS
-598 KEIVINGDFNDQG
+598 KEIVINGDFNDHG
-611 TRHLLSEVYRSFLPN
+611 TKHLLSEVYRSFVPN
-626 KVILGIDAET
+626 KVILGINEEAAYD
-636 SYENFPLAASKDMLD
+636 NFPLAASKNMLD

-669 EPTDLFKQLTNQ
+669 EPTDLFKQLTN

>member
-1 MELLMPNRLSLE
+1 MPNRLSLE

-25 VDWFPWGPEALTT
+25 VDWFPWSEEALTA
-38 AKVLNKPILLSIGYS
+38 AKVLDKPILLSIGYS

-64 SFENPG
+64 SFENAG

-97 NAVQSIAGHGG
+97 SAVQSIAGHGG

-168 KAFTKLPDS
+168 KAFTKFPDS
-177 QLEISDNTSKT
+177 ELEISNNISKA
-188 AYKDIES
+188 AYEDIES

-218 LLKHYC
+218 LLKHHA
-224 RTNSVESLSVVTKT
+224 RTNHAESLSIVTKT

-286 YQVTGKDLYKDVVEE
+286 YQVTGKDLYKNVVEE
-301 TLAYVMREMVSV
+301 TLAYVMREMTSA

-336 VDEIKEILEPDLAD
+336 VDEIQEILDPHLSS
-350 EITKHYDVTSKG
+350 EITKYYDVSSKG
-362 NFEGKSILNLVSEEY
+362 NFEGKSILNLVSQEY

-398 YRSTRVCPETDN
+398 SRNKRVCPETDN
-410 KILTSW
+410 KILTAW
-416 NGLMISAFAEASVIL
+416 NGLMISAFAEASI
-431 NRTEY
+431 
-436 SGVAKKAAEFILNNL
+436 ILNNQAYADAAEKSAKFLLINL
-451 MQENRLLRTY
+451 MNKNRLLRTF
-461 KDGQCKLNG
+461 KDGKSKLNG

-485 HETTLNPVWLNHA
+485 HETTLNPSWLNHA
-498 VNLSKSMINLFWD
+498 VNISKTMIDLFWD
-511 TKTEQFY
+511 IKTEQFY
-518 DTSVDHE
+518 DTSGDHE

-559 DQMRD
+559 DQMRN
-564 IAKLSME
+564 IARLSME

-587 LNCMEFHIDGS
+587 LNCIEFHIDGS
-598 KEIVINGDFNDQG
+598 KEIVINGDFNDHG
-611 TRHLLSEVYRSFLPN
+611 TKHLLSEVYRSFVPN
-626 KVILGIDAET
+626 KVILGINEEAAYD
-636 SYENFPLAASKDMLD
+636 NFPLAASKNMLD

-669 EPTDLFKQLTNQ
+669 EPTDLFKQLTN

>member
-1 MELLMPNRLSLE
+1 MPNRLSLE

-25 VDWFPWGPEALTT
+25 VDWFPWSEEALTA
-38 AKVLNKPILLSIGYS
+38 AKVLDKPILLSIGYS

-64 SFENPG
+64 SFENAG

-97 NAVQSIAGHGG
+97 SAVQSIAGHGG

-168 KAFTKLPDS
+168 KAFTKFPDS
-177 QLEISDNTSKT
+177 ELEISNNISKA
-188 AYKDIES
+188 AYEDIES

-218 LLKHYC
+218 LLKHHA
-224 RTNSVESLSVVTKT
+224 RTNHAESLSIVTKT

-286 YQVTGKDLYKDVVEE
+286 YQITGKDLYKNVVEE
-301 TLAYVMREMVSV
+301 TLAYVMREMTSA

-336 VDEIKEILEPDLAD
+336 VDEIQEILDPHLSG
-350 EITKHYDVTSKG
+350 EITKYYDVSSKG
-362 NFEGKSILNLVSEEY
+362 NFEGKSILNLVSQEY
-377 NESKYK
+377 KESKYK
-383 LIKDTLIKARGPLLK
+383 LIKDTLIKARDPLLK
-398 YRSTRVCPETDN
+398 ARGERVCPETDN
-410 KILTSW
+410 KILTAW
-416 NGLMISAFAEASVIL
+416 NGLMISAFAEASI
-431 NRTEY
+431 
-436 SGVAKKAAEFILNNL
+436 ILNNQAYADAAEKSAKFLLINL
-451 MQENRLLRTY
+451 MNKNRLLRTF
-461 KDGQCKLNG
+461 KDGKSKLNG

-485 HETTLNPVWLNHA
+485 HETTLNPSWLNHA
-498 VNLSKSMINLFWD
+498 VNISKTMIDLFWD
-511 TKTEQFY
+511 IKTEQFY
-518 DTSVDHE
+518 DTSGDHE

-559 DQMRD
+559 DQMRN
-564 IAKLSME
+564 IARLSME

-587 LNCMEFHIDGS
+587 LNCIEFHIDGS
-598 KEIVINGDFNDQG
+598 KEIVINGDFNDHG
-611 TRHLLSEVYRSFLPN
+611 TKHLLSEVYRSFVPN
-626 KVILGIDAET
+626 KVILGINEEAAYD
-636 SYENFPLAASKDMLD
+636 NFPLAASKNMLD

-669 EPTDLFKQLTNQ
+669 EPTDLFKQLTN

>member
-1 MELLMPNRLSLE
+1 MPNRLSLE

-25 VDWFPWGPEALTT
+25 VDWFPWSEEALTA
-38 AKVLNKPILLSIGYS
+38 AKVLDKPILLSIGYS

-64 SFENPG
+64 SFENAG

-97 NAVQSIAGHGG
+97 SAVQSIAGHGG

-168 KAFTKLPDS
+168 KAFTKFPDS
-177 QLEISDNTSKT
+177 ELEISNNISKA
-188 AYKDIES
+188 AYEDIES

-218 LLKHYC
+218 LLKHHA
-224 RTNSVESLSVVTKT
+224 RTNHAESLSIVTKT

-286 YQVTGKDLYKDVVEE
+286 YQITGKDLYKNIVEE
-301 TLAYVMREMVSV
+301 TLAYVMREMTSV

-336 VDEIKEILEPDLAD
+336 VDEIQEILDPHLSG
-350 EITKHYDVTSKG
+350 EITKYYDVSSKG
-362 NFEGKSILNLVSEEY
+362 NFEGKSILNLVSQEY
-377 NESKYK
+377 KESKYK
-383 LIKDTLIKARGPLLK
+383 LIKDTLIKARDPLLK
-398 YRSTRVCPETDN
+398 ARGKRVCPETDN
-410 KILTSW
+410 KILTAW
-416 NGLMISAFAEASVIL
+416 NGLMISAFAEASI
-431 NRTEY
+431 
-436 SGVAKKAAEFILNNL
+436 ILNNQAYADAAEKSAKFLLINL
-451 MQENRLLRTY
+451 MNKNRLLRTF
-461 KDGQCKLNG
+461 KDGKSKLNG

-485 HETTLNPVWLNHA
+485 HETTLNPSWLNHA
-498 VNLSKSMINLFWD
+498 VNISKTMIDLFWD
-511 TKTEQFY
+511 IKTEQFY
-518 DTSVDHE
+518 DTSGDHE

-559 DQMRD
+559 DQMRN
-564 IAKLSME
+564 IARLSME

-587 LNCMEFHIDGS
+587 LNCIEFHIDGS
-598 KEIVINGDFNDQG
+598 KEIVINGNFNDHG
-611 TRHLLSEVYRSFLPN
+611 TKHLLSEVYRSFVPN
-626 KVILGIDAET
+626 KVILGINEEAAYD
-636 SYENFPLAASKDMLD
+636 NFPLAASKNMLD

-669 EPTDLFKQLTNQ
+669 EPTDLFKQLTN

>member
-1 MELLMPNRLSLE
+1 MPNRLSLE

-25 VDWFPWGPEALTT
+25 VDWFPWSQEALTA
-38 AKVLNKPILLSIGYS
+38 AKVLDKPILLSIGYS

-64 SFENPG
+64 SFENAG

-97 NAVQSIAGHGG
+97 SAVQSIAGHGG

-168 KAFTKLPDS
+168 KAFTKFPDS
-177 QLEISDNTSKT
+177 ELEISDKISKA
-188 AYKDIES
+188 AYEDIES

-218 LLKHYC
+218 LLKHHA
-224 RTNSVESLSVVTKT
+224 RTNHAESLSIVTKT

-286 YQVTGKDLYKDVVEE
+286 YQITGKDLYKNVVEE
-301 TLAYVMREMVSV
+301 TLAYVMREMTSV

-336 VDEIKEILEPDLAD
+336 VDEIQEILDPHLSG
-350 EITKHYDVTSKG
+350 EITKYYDVSSKG
-362 NFEGKSILNLVSEEY
+362 NFEGKSILNLVSQEY
-377 NESKYK
+377 KESKYK
-383 LIKDTLIKARGPLLK
+383 LIKDTLIKARDPLLK
-398 YRSTRVCPETDN
+398 ARGERVCPETDN
-410 KILTSW
+410 KILTAW
-416 NGLMISAFAEASVIL
+416 NGLMISAFAEASIIL
-431 NRTEY
+431 NNQAY
-436 SGVAKKAAEFILNNL
+436 ADAAEKSAKFLLNNL
-451 MQENRLLRTY
+451 MNKNRLLRTF
-461 KDGQCKLNG
+461 KDGKSKLNG

-485 HETTLNPVWLNHA
+485 HETTLNPSWLNHA
-498 VNLSKSMINLFWD
+498 VNISKTMIDLFWD
-511 TKTEQFY
+511 IKTEQFY
-518 DTSVDHE
+518 DTSGDHE

-559 DQMRD
+559 DQMRN
-564 IAKLSME
+564 IARLSME

-587 LNCMEFHIDGS
+587 LNCIEFHIDGS
-598 KEIVINGDFNDQG
+598 KEIVINGDFNDHG
-611 TRHLLSEVYRSFLPN
+611 TKHLLSEVYRSFVPN
-626 KVILGIDAET
+626 KVILGINEEAAYD
-636 SYENFPLAASKDMLD
+636 NFPLAASKNMLD

-669 EPTDLFKQLTNQ
+669 EPTDLFKQLTN

>member
-1 MELLMPNRLSLE
+1 MPNRLSLE

-25 VDWFPWGPEALTT
+25 VDWFPWSQEALTA
-38 AKVLNKPILLSIGYS
+38 AKVLDKPILLSIGYS

-64 SFENPG
+64 SFENAG

-97 NAVQSIAGHGG
+97 SAVQSIAGHGG

-168 KAFTKLPDS
+168 KAFTKFPDS
-177 QLEISDNTSKT
+177 ELEISDKISKA
-188 AYKDIES
+188 AYEDIES

-218 LLKHYC
+218 LLKHHA
-224 RTNSVESLSVVTKT
+224 RTNHAESLSIVTKT

-286 YQVTGKDLYKDVVEE
+286 YQITGKDLYKNIVEE
-301 TLAYVMREMVSV
+301 TLAYVMREMTSV
-313 EGAFFSSQDADSDGI
+313 EGAFFSSQDAASDGI

-336 VDEIKEILEPDLAD
+336 VDEIQEILDPHLSG
-350 EITKHYDVTSKG
+350 EITKYYDVSSKG
-362 NFEGKSILNLVSEEY
+362 NFEGKSILNLVSQEY
-377 NESKYK
+377 KESKYK
-383 LIKDTLIKARGPLLK
+383 LIKDTLIKARDPLLK
-398 YRSTRVCPETDN
+398 ARGERVCPETDN
-410 KILTSW
+410 KILTAW
-416 NGLMISAFAEASVIL
+416 NGLMISAFAEASIIL
-431 NRTEY
+431 NNQAYADTAEK
-436 SGVAKKAAEFILNNL
+436 SAKFLLNNL
-451 MQENRLLRTY
+451 MNKNRLLRTF
-461 KDGQCKLNG
+461 KDGKSKLNG

-485 HETTLNPVWLNHA
+485 HETTLNPSWLNHA
-498 VNLSKSMINLFWD
+498 VNISKTMIDLFWD
-511 TKTEQFY
+511 IKTEQFY
-518 DTSVDHE
+518 DTSGDHE

-559 DQMRD
+559 DQMRN
-564 IAKLSME
+564 IARLSME

-587 LNCMEFHIDGS
+587 LNCIEFHIDGS
-598 KEIVINGDFNDQG
+598 KEIVINGDFNDHG
-611 TRHLLSEVYRSFLPN
+611 TKHLLSEVYRSFVPN
-626 KVILGIDAET
+626 KVILGINEEAAYD
-636 SYENFPLAASKDMLD
+636 NFPLAASKNMLD

-669 EPTDLFKQLTNQ
+669 EPTDLFKQLTN

>member
-1 MELLMPNRLSLE
+1 MPNRLSLE

-25 VDWFPWGPEALTT
+25 VDWFPWSEEALTA
-38 AKVLNKPILLSIGYS
+38 AKVLDKPILLSIGYS

-64 SFENPG
+64 SFENAG

-97 NAVQSIAGHGG
+97 SAVQSIAGHGG

-168 KAFTKLPDS
+168 KAFTKFPDS
-177 QLEISDNTSKT
+177 ELEISNNISKA
-188 AYKDIES
+188 AYEDIES
-195 QVDMIHGGLK
+195 QIDMIHGGLK

-218 LLKHYC
+218 LLKHHA
-224 RTNSVESLSVVTKT
+224 RTNHAESLSIVTKT

-286 YQVTGKDLYKDVVEE
+286 YQITGKDLYKNVVEE
-301 TLAYVMREMVSV
+301 TLAYVMREMTSA

-336 VDEIKEILEPDLAD
+336 VDEIQEILDPHLSG
-350 EITKHYDVTSKG
+350 EITKYYDVSSKG
-362 NFEGKSILNLVSEEY
+362 NFEGKSILNLVSQEY
-377 NESKYK
+377 KESKYK
-383 LIKDTLIKARGPLLK
+383 LIKDTLIKARDPLLK
-398 YRSTRVCPETDN
+398 ARGERVCPETDN
-410 KILTSW
+410 KILTAW
-416 NGLMISAFAEASVIL
+416 NGLMISAFAEASI
-431 NRTEY
+431 
-436 SGVAKKAAEFILNNL
+436 ILNNQAYADAAEKSAKFLLINL
-451 MQENRLLRTY
+451 MNKNRLLRTF
-461 KDGQCKLNG
+461 KDGKSKLNG

-485 HETTLNPVWLNHA
+485 HETTLNPSWLNHA
-498 VNLSKSMINLFWD
+498 VNISKTMIDLFWD
-511 TKTEQFY
+511 IKTEQFY
-518 DTSVDHE
+518 DTSGDHE

-559 DQMRD
+559 DQMRN
-564 IAKLSME
+564 IARLSME

-587 LNCMEFHIDGS
+587 LNCIEFHIDGS
-598 KEIVINGDFNDQG
+598 KEIVINGDFNDHG
-611 TRHLLSEVYRSFLPN
+611 TKHLLSEVYRSFVPN
-626 KVILGIDAET
+626 KVILGINEEAAYD
-636 SYENFPLAASKDMLD
+636 NFPLAASKNMLD

-669 EPTDLFKQLTNQ
+669 EPTDLFKQLTN